1 MSIILIASFTFKSW
15 HDMHRWLK
23 HCKAEITHFA
33 AIKSWL
39 VFHLAKKKKN
49 AALVQLHAS
58 PPSSGVG
65 FAIYFIAITLAK
77 LDRPTFGVGF
87 SRLPKGSGRQDFQ
100 RDLCA

>member
-39 VFHLAKKKKN
+39 VFHLAKKKNKCC
-49 AALVQLHAS
+49 
-58 PPSSGVG
+58 SSTTTR
-65 FAIYFIAITLAK
+65 ITTII
-77 LDRPTFGVGF
+77 R
-87 SRLPKGSGRQDFQ
+87 SRFCHLLY
-100 RDLCA
+100 RD

>member
-39 VFHLAKKKKN
+39 VFHLAKKKM
-49 AALVQLHAS
+49 LL
-58 PPSSGVG
+58 
-65 FAIYFIAITLAK
+65 
-77 LDRPTFGVGF
+77 
-87 SRLPKGSGRQDFQ
+87 
-100 RDLCA
+100 

>member
-39 VFHLAKKKKN
+39 VFHLAKKKKREKKKEN
-49 AALVQLHAS
+49 PHKRC
-58 PPSSGVG
+58 SSRT
-65 FAIYFIAITLAK
+65 AHIITIIRSQFCHF
-77 LDRPTFGVGF
+77 LDCDYAG
-87 SRLPKGSGRQDFQ
+87 
-100 RDLCA
+100 

>member
-39 VFHLAKKKKN
+39 VFHLAKKKN
-49 AALVQLHAS
+49 AALVQLHTS
-58 PPSSGVG
+58 SPSSGVS

-100 RDLCA
+100 RDFCA